1 MQSPSGLSCERLGG
15 STILGA
21 LRDNNAETS
30 NCLCQPESAGVA
42 HPSGAL
48 TRLDARL
55 GRIRAREGDLPGRL

>member
-30 NCLCQPESAGVA
+30 NCQPESAGMA